1 MRNRIDA
8 AESSW
13 LRQRWTELV
22 LAFALL
28 TRLPLPVIKE
38 QVPDSQLSNRVW
50 AFPIVGAVIGAIGG
64 VIYLVAAAAGIPSA
78 LCAAFAIAAT
88 VLATGCFH
96 EDGFS
101 DFWDG
106 VGGGRTRDA
115 KLEIMR
121 DSRIGA
127 YGATALIFTFGT
139 RWAALA
145 ALTDPAAAASALVV
159 THATGRGL
167 LSLIFLTMTPARKE
181 GLAASG
187 ERPPIVVAFA
197 ALAGSFA
204 APFLLW
210 PFTAAL
216 TGVLAAMLAIGSLA
230 IVARRQLGGYTGD
243 ALGAS
248 EQMAEIALLTVAAT
262 LRP

>member
-1 MRNRIDA
+1 MRDA
-8 AESSW
+8 IEATQATW
-13 LRQRWTELV
+13 LGRRWSELV

-28 TRLPLPVIKE
+28 TRLPVPVIKE
-38 QVPDSQLSNRVW
+38 QIPDSQLSNRVW
-50 AFPIVGAVIGAIGG
+50 AFPLVGAVVGAIGG
-64 VIYLVAAAAGIPSA
+64 AVYLVAAAADVPPA
-78 LCAAFAIAAT
+78 LCAAFAIVAT

-127 YGATALIFTFGT
+127 YGASALIFTFGA
-139 RWAALA
+139 RWAALSA
-145 ALTDPAAAASALVV
+145 IADPVTAASALVV
-159 THATGRGL
+159 AHATGRGL
-167 LSLIFLTMTPARKE
+167 LSLVFLTMSPARKE

-187 ERPPIVVAFA
+187 ERPPPVVALT
-197 ALAGSFA
+197 ALAGSLA
-204 APFLLW
+204 APLLLW
-210 PFTAAL
+210 SPAAAL
-216 TGVLAAMLAIGSLA
+216 IGVLAAMLAIGALA
-230 IVARRQLGGYTGD
+230 LVARRQLGGYTGD
-243 ALGAS
+243 ALGAC